1 MIFEKIRERLQKQAE
16 RYQESIERQH
26 CIDARWIEE
35 EGLQATE
42 EAIDIINQV
51 EAEYN
56 NDMVYQLA
64 MKYALCLTQYGVDIT
79 EKLETATQNVMALEQ
94 AYIRGRQDEC
104 DRFSEWRDRHN
115 NGWISVDDR
124 LPEPYKKV
132 LVLEENG
139 EIHLCR
145 YHNESTRFYYDGS
158 DWDIKLSC
166 VTHWREL
173 PQPPKGE

>member
-1 MIFEKIRERLQKQAE
+1 MIFEKIRERLQEKKQ
-16 RYQESIERQH
+16 SIEQNMFGNE
-26 CIDARWIEE
+26 DDMVY
-35 EGLQATE
+35 LS
-42 EAIDIINQV
+42 EAINIINQV

-64 MKYALCLTQYGVDIT
+64 MKYALCLTQYGVNIT
-79 EKLETATQNVMALEQ
+79 EKLETATQNAMALEQ

-124 LPEPYKKV
+124 LPEPNKVCLVAYKV
-132 LVLEENG
+132 SGVMRIAIFLFNG
-139 EIHLCR
+139 IDFNQTEGIEVI
-145 YHNESTRFYYDGS
+145 Y
-158 DWDIKLSC
+158 WQP
-166 VTHWREL
+166 L